1 MQTRIEP
8 RLLKG
13 FRDFL
18 PEEEAHRRWMLQ
30 KIANAFEICGF
41 EPIQTP
47 TIEYLDIL
55 MGKYGEEGE
64 KLLYH
69 FKDHGQRDV
78 ALRYDLTVPL
88 ARFVAQHRDI
98 ARPFK
103 RYQIGSVFRAEK
115 PAHGRF
121 REFVQCDADCVGS
134 ASFLADAECV
144 SAGILALKALGLENF
159 QVRIGHRGVL
169 SAILEHFSITN
180 HVPVLRALDKLE
192 KQGEEAVI
200 FEIENLGIDTNTAK
214 RLIETVKSPEGLTIA
229 QQVSPVAV
237 HNLRQIIEALS
248 NMGFRG
254 HVTIDLTIAR
264 GLDYYTG
271 AVFETNI
278 LDLPDMGSVMSGGRY
293 DSLLGMFC
301 GEDLPAVGISI
312 GVDRLFAALV
322 ELGLFQG
329 ARQGVFVVVCPF
341 EDVAL
346 PLSLRVLQMLRQV
359 SIPSEV
365 MVDFPSRPK
374 KQLAYAGRRRARF
387 AVLVGGREV
396 QENSLTVKDLSTGEQ
411 RNMGIEEAIGF
422 LRSQFGAESGNR
434 QGT

>member
-1 MQTRIEP
+1 MRARIEP
-8 RLLKG
+8 KILKG

-18 PEEEAHRRWMLQ
+18 PEEEGLRRWMLDRV
-30 KIANAFEICGF
+30 ANAFELCGF
-41 EPIQTP
+41 EPVQTP

-88 ARFVAQHRDI
+88 ARFVAQHKAI
-98 ARPFK
+98 TRPFK

-134 ASFLADAECV
+134 ASFLADADCI
-144 SAGILALKALGLENF
+144 SAGILALKALGLQNF

-169 SAILEHFSITN
+169 NAILEHSGIHD

-192 KQGEEAVI
+192 KQGEEAVVS
-200 FEIENLGIDTNTAK
+200 EIENLGIDTRVTK
-214 RLIETVKSPEGLTIA
+214 RLIQTIKTPDALTIA
-229 QQVSPVAV
+229 REVSSEAV
-237 HNLRQIIEALS
+237 ENLCRIVEALS
-248 NMGFRG
+248 NMGLSSY
-254 HVTIDLTIAR
+254 VTADLSIAR

-271 AVFETNI
+271 AVFETRL
-278 LDLPDMGSVMSGGRY
+278 LDVPEMGSVMSGGRY
-293 DSLLGMFC
+293 DTLLGMFC

-312 GVDRLFAALV
+312 GVDRLFSALT

-329 ARQGVFVVVCPF
+329 ANKGVFVVVCPF
-341 EDVAL
+341 EDVGL
-346 PLSLRVLQMLRQV
+346 SLSLRVLEMLREASV
-359 SIPSEV
+359 PSEV
-365 MVDFPSRPK
+365 VLDFPTRPK

-396 QENSLTVKDLSTGEQ
+396 QENHLTIKDLSTGEQ
-411 RNMGIEEAIGF
+411 KYMGVEDTVHFICKEFEAKG
-422 LRSQFGAESGNR
+422 GN
-434 QGT
+434 

>member
-1 MQTRIEP
+1 MEARIKP
-8 RLLKG
+8 RVLKG

-18 PEEEAHRRWMLQ
+18 PQEEGNRRWMLE
-30 KIANAFEICGF
+30 KIANAFETCGF

-69 FKDHGQRDV
+69 FKDHGQREV

-98 ARPFK
+98 PKPFK
-103 RYQIGSVFRAEK
+103 RYQIGTVFRAEK

-134 ASFLADAECV
+134 ASFLADADCI

-159 QVRIGHRGVL
+159 RVRIGHRGVL
-169 SAILEHFSITN
+169 NAILEYFSIHN

-200 FEIENLGIDTNTAK
+200 SEIQSLGIESERAK
-214 RLIETVKSPEGLTIA
+214 RLIQTIRCKEGLTVA
-229 QQVSPVAV
+229 RQVSPLAV
-237 HNLRQIIEALS
+237 KNLSLVVEALS
-248 NMGFRG
+248 AMGLSNY
-254 HVTIDLTIAR
+254 VTIDLSIAR

-271 AVFETNI
+271 PVFETKL
-278 LDLPDMGSVMSGGRY
+278 LDLPQMGSVMSGGRY

-312 GVDRLFAALV
+312 GVDRLFSALV
-322 ELGLFQG
+322 ELGLIRG
-329 ARQGVFVVVCPF
+329 ANQAVFVVLCPF
-341 EDVAL
+341 EEVGL
-346 PLSLRVLQMLRQV
+346 PLSLRVLQMLRQALV
-359 SIPSEV
+359 PSEV
-365 MVDFPSRPK
+365 VVDFPSKPK
-374 KQLAYAGRRRARF
+374 KQLTYAGRRRARF
-387 AVLVGGREV
+387 AILVGGREV
-396 QENSLTVKDLSTGEQ
+396 HENSLTIKDLSTGEQ
-411 RNMGIEEAIGF
+411 KSMGVEETINF
-422 LRSQFGAESGNR
+422 VLKEFGAQRGNR
-434 QGT
+434 